1 MTDPA
6 RIERHTIYP
15 IPAAERHG
23 RASDLFTVWF
33 GSNIMILTIV
43 TGALA
48 TLRFRLSLG
57 AAILAILVGNLVGG
71 IFMALHAAQGP
82 QLGVPQMVQ
91 SRGQFGSVGAI
102 FVVALVV
109 IMYLG
114 FVASNLVLGGESLHS
129 IAAGISDRAG
139 IVLIALLSLAAAIYG
154 YDLIHA
160 YARWMTWVCGAA
172 LAACFF
178 WVIVVDGLPADI
190 WRRGGFGLSGF
201 LGMISVGAL
210 WQIAYAPYVS
220 DYSRYM
226 PADSGVR
233 PTFWASYW
241 GCVLGSVL
249 PMLLGALLGLTV
261 ANGNIVD
268 GLAVATRPISLLIV
282 VVFSVGIGSTT
293 AMNVYCGVLSSI
305 TVGQTFL
312 PDWRAGAA
320 ARIVLSVIFIVLALA
335 MALLGAKNFM
345 VNYENFLSLLLC
357 VMAPW
362 TAVNLVDFYLV
373 QHGKYDIA
381 SFFAAD
387 GGVYGRFKAAAL
399 FAYGIGI
406 AVQVPFLATDLYVG
420 PIARAFGG
428 VDVSWL
434 VALAVVSPL
443 YYFLATARRRVAARG
458 ARRSETLP

>member
-1 MTDPA
+1 MADQRA
-6 RIERHTIYP
+6 RIEQHTIYP

-23 RASDLFTVWF
+23 RAGDLFTVWF

-48 TLRFRLSLG
+48 TLRFQLSLF
-57 AAILAILVGNLVGG
+57 AAVVAILAGNLIGG
-71 IFMALHAAQGP
+71 VFMALHAAQGP

-91 SRGQFGSVGAI
+91 SRGQFGSVGAN
-102 FVVALVV
+102 FVVTLVV
-109 IMYLG
+109 VMYLG
-114 FVASNLVLGGESLHS
+114 FVASNLVLGGQSLHS
-129 IAAGISDRAG
+129 IAAGISDQAG
-139 IVLIALLSLAAAIYG
+139 IVLISLLSLAAAIYG

-172 LAACFF
+172 LAAFF
-178 WVIVVDGLPADI
+178 LWITVVHSLPSDI
-190 WRRGGFGLSGF
+190 WQRGNTTFSGF

-249 PMLLGALLGLTV
+249 PMLLGALLGLLVTD
-261 ANGNIVD
+261 GNVVG
-268 GLAVATRPISLLIV
+268 GLARAVQPISILIV
-282 VVFSVGIGSTT
+282 VVFSIGIGSTT

-305 TVGQTFL
+305 TVGQTFA
-312 PDWRAGAA
+312 PKWRAGAS
-320 ARIVLSVIFIVLALA
+320 ARIILSVIFMILALT
-335 MALLGAKNFM
+335 MALLGAGNFM
-345 VNYENFLSLLLC
+345 VNYENFLALLLC

-373 QHGKYDIA
+373 QHGRYDVQ

-387 GGVYGRFKAAAL
+387 GGVYGRYNATAL
-399 FAYGIGI
+399 FCYGFGI
-406 AVQVPFLATDLYVG
+406 LIQVPFLATDVYTG
-420 PIARAFGG
+420 PIARACGG
-428 VDVSWL
+428 IDVSWL
-434 VALAVVSPL
+434 VAIAVVSPL
-443 YYFLATARRRVAARG
+443 YYGLASKRAS
-458 ARRSETLP
+458 RRSS

>member
-1 MTDPA
+1 M
-6 RIERHTIYP
+6 
-15 IPAAERHG
+15 
-23 RASDLFTVWF
+23 
-33 GSNIMILTIV
+33 
-43 TGALA
+43 
-48 TLRFRLSLG
+48 
-57 AAILAILVGNLVGG
+57 
-71 IFMALHAAQGP
+71 
-82 QLGVPQMVQ
+82 
-91 SRGQFGSVGAI
+91 
-102 FVVALVV
+102 
-109 IMYLG
+109 
-114 FVASNLVLGGESLHS
+114 
-129 IAAGISDRAG
+129 
-139 IVLIALLSLAAAIYG
+139 LIALLSLAAAIYG

-178 WVIVVDGLPADI
+178 WVIAVQGLPGDV
-190 WRRGGFGLSGF
+190 WQRGGLTLSGF

-226 PADSGVR
+226 PADSGMR

-268 GLAVATRPISLLIV
+268 GLALATRPISLLIV
-282 VVFSVGIGSTT
+282 VVFSIGIGSTT

-312 PDWRAGAA
+312 PSWRAGAA
-320 ARIVLSVIFIVLALA
+320 ARILLSVIFVVLALA

-373 QHGKYDIA
+373 RHGEYDVP

-387 GGVYGRFKAAAL
+387 GGIYGRYNATAL
-399 FAYGIGI
+399 ACYGIGI
-406 AVQVPFLATDLYVG
+406 AVQVPLLATDLYTG

-428 VDVSWL
+428 VDISWL

-443 YYFLATARRRVAARG
+443 YYLWARARARSAMRPATA
-458 ARRSETLP
+458 

>member
-1 MTDPA
+1 MTDDAA
-6 RIERHTIYP
+6 RIETHTIYP
-15 IPAAERHG
+15 IPAGERHG
-23 RASDLFTVWF
+23 RAGDLFTVWF

-48 TLRFRLSLG
+48 TMRFQLSLI
-57 AAILAILVGNLVGG
+57 AAILAILIGNLVGG

-109 IMYLG
+109 VMYLG
-114 FVASNLVLGGESLHS
+114 FVASNLVLGGQSLHS
-129 IAAGISDRAG
+129 IAGGISDQTG
-139 IVLIALLSLAAAIYG
+139 IVLIAVLSLAAAIYG

-160 YARWMTWVCGAA
+160 YARWMSWVCGAA

-178 WVIVVDGLPADI
+178 WVIAVNGLPSGI
-190 WRRGGFGLSGF
+190 WQRGGFTLSGF

-226 PADSGVR
+226 PADSGAR
-233 PTFWASYW
+233 PAFWASYW

-261 ANGNIVD
+261 SDGNIVA
-268 GLAVATRPISLLIV
+268 GLAAATQPISILIV
-282 VVFSVGIGSTT
+282 VVFSIGIGSTT

-312 PDWRAGAA
+312 PSWRAGAA
-320 ARIVLSVIFIVLALA
+320 ARIVLSVIFVVLALA

-373 QHGKYDIA
+373 QHGKYDVQ

-387 GGVYGRFKAAAL
+387 GGVYGRYNTTAL
-399 FAYGIGI
+399 FCYGLGI
-406 AVQVPFLATDLYVG
+406 AVQVPFLATDLYTG
-420 PIARAFGG
+420 PVARAFGG

-434 VALAVVSPL
+434 VALVVVSPL
-443 YYFLATARRRVAARG
+443 YYFLAMAKR
-458 ARRSETLP
+458 

>member
-1 MTDPA
+1 MTEQAA
-6 RIERHTIYP
+6 RIEQHTIYP
-15 IPAAERHG
+15 IPANERHG
-23 RASDLFTVWF
+23 RARDLFTVWF

-48 TLRFRLSLG
+48 TVQFQLSLI
-57 AAILAILVGNLVGG
+57 AAVFAILIGNLVGG

-91 SRGQFGSVGAI
+91 SRGQFGSFGAI

-109 IMYLG
+109 VMYLG
-114 FVASNLVLGGESLHS
+114 FVASNLVLGGQSLHS
-129 IAAGISDRAG
+129 IAAGISDQTG
-139 IVLIALLSLAAAIYG
+139 IVLIALLSVAAAIYG

-160 YARWMTWVCGAA
+160 YARWMTWFCGAS

-178 WVIVVDGLPADI
+178 WVLEVDALPADL
-190 WRRGGFGLSGF
+190 WQRGGLTSSGF

-233 PTFWASYW
+233 PTFWASYS
-241 GCVLGSVL
+241 GCVLGSAL

-261 ANGNIVD
+261 ADKNIVA
-268 GLAVATRPISLLIV
+268 GLASATRPISLLIV
-282 VVFSVGIGSTT
+282 VIFSIGIGATT
-293 AMNVYCGVLSSI
+293 AMNIYCGVLSTI
-305 TVGQTFL
+305 TVGQTFK
-312 PDWRAGAA
+312 PGWKADAA
-320 ARIVLSVIFIVLALA
+320 ARIVLSLIFIVLALA

-345 VNYENFLSLLLC
+345 VNYENFLALLLC

-362 TAVNLVDFYLV
+362 TAINLVDFYLV
-373 QHGKYDIA
+373 QHGHYDVP
-381 SFFAAD
+381 SFFLAD
-387 GGVYGRFKAAAL
+387 GGIYGRYNATAL
-399 FAYGIGI
+399 FCYGLGI
-406 AVQVPFLATDLYVG
+406 VIQVPFLATHPYTG
-420 PIARAFGG
+420 GIAKALGG
-428 VDVSWL
+428 IDISWL

-443 YYFLATARRRVAARG
+443 YYVLAVRSGRARLSAQKVALR
-458 ARRSETLP
+458 

>member
-1 MTDPA
+1 MTDPAA

-23 RASDLFTVWF
+23 RARDLFTVWF

-48 TLRFRLSLG
+48 TVRFQLSLL
-57 AAILAILVGNLVGG
+57 AAIFAILIGNLVGG
-71 IFMALHAAQGP
+71 VFMALHAAQGP

-91 SRGQFGSVGAI
+91 SRGQFGSVGAN
-102 FVVALVV
+102 FVVAIVV
-109 IMYLG
+109 VMYIG

-129 IAAGISDRAG
+129 IAGGISDQAG
-139 IVLIALLSLAAAIYG
+139 IVLIALLSLMAAVYG
-154 YDLIHA
+154 HDLIHA
-160 YARWMTWVCGAA
+160 YARWMTWLCGAA

-178 WVIVVDGLPADI
+178 WIMVINGLPADI
-190 WRRGGFGLSGF
+190 WQRGALTMNGF

-241 GCVLGSVL
+241 GCVLGSAL
-249 PMLLGALLGLTV
+249 PMLLGALLGLIV
-261 ANGNIVD
+261 ADKNIVA
-268 GLAVATRPISLLIV
+268 GLAAATQPISILIV
-282 VVFSVGIGSTT
+282 VIFSIGIGSTT
-293 AMNVYCGVLSSI
+293 AMNIYCGVLSAI
-305 TVGQTFL
+305 TVGQTFA
-312 PDWRAGAA
+312 PAWKADAV
-320 ARIVLSVIFIVLALA
+320 ARIALSLVFIVLALA
-335 MALLGAKNFM
+335 MALWGAKNFM
-345 VNYENFLSLLLC
+345 VNYENFLALLLC

-373 QHGKYDIA
+373 QHGHYDVP
-381 SFFAAD
+381 SFFAAN
-387 GGVYGRFKAAAL
+387 GGIYGRYNATAL
-399 FAYGIGI
+399 FCYGLGI
-406 AVQVPFLATDLYVG
+406 AVQVPLLVTDPYTG
-420 PIARAFGG
+420 PIAAALGG
-428 VDVSWL
+428 VDISWL

-443 YYFLATARRRVAARG
+443 YYILARRAGRARLAG
-458 ARRSETLP
+458 NTGVVG

>member
-1 MTDPA
+1 MTDRAA
-6 RIERHTIYP
+6 RIEQHTIYP
-15 IPAAERHG
+15 IPAGERHG

-48 TLRFRLSLG
+48 TVRFQLSLI
-57 AAILAILVGNLVGG
+57 AAVSAILIGNLVGG

-91 SRGQFGSVGAI
+91 SRGQFGSIGAI

-109 IMYLG
+109 VMYLG
-114 FVASNLVLGGESLHS
+114 FVASNLVLGGQSLHS
-129 IAAGISDRAG
+129 IAGGISDQLG

-160 YARWMTWVCGAA
+160 YARWMTWFCGGA
-172 LAACFF
+172 LAVCFF
-178 WVIVVDGLPADI
+178 WIIVVDGLPADI
-190 WRRGGFGLSGF
+190 WHRGGLTLNGF

-261 ANGNIVD
+261 SNSTIVA
-268 GLAVATRPISLLIV
+268 GLASATQPISILIV
-282 VVFSVGIGSTT
+282 VVFSIGIGSTT

-305 TVGQTFL
+305 TVGQTFK
-312 PDWRAGAA
+312 PSWQAGAA
-320 ARIVLSVIFIVLALA
+320 ARIVLSVIFMVLALA

-345 VNYENFLSLLLC
+345 VNYENFLALLLC

-373 QHGKYDIA
+373 QHGHYDVQ

-387 GGVYGRFKAAAL
+387 GGVYGRYNATAL
-399 FAYGIGI
+399 FCYGLGI
-406 AVQVPFLATDLYVG
+406 VVQVPFLATDLYTG
-420 PIARAFGG
+420 RIATAFGG
-428 VDVSWL
+428 VDISWL

-443 YYFLATARRRVAARG
+443 YYVLAQRAGRVRVTTAK
-458 ARRSETLP
+458 STLG

>member
-1 MTDPA
+1 MSNPTA
-6 RIERHTIYP
+6 RIEQHTIYP
-15 IPAAERHG
+15 IPADERHG
-23 RASDLFTVWF
+23 RAGDLFTVWF

-48 TLRFRLSLG
+48 TLRFQLSLL
-57 AAILAILVGNLVGG
+57 AAVLAILIGNLVGG
-71 IFMALHAAQGP
+71 VFMALHAAQGP

-91 SRGQFGSVGAI
+91 SRGQFGSVGAN

-114 FVASNLVLGGESLHS
+114 FVASNLVLGGQSLHS
-129 IAAGISDRAG
+129 IAAGISDPAG
-139 IVLIALLSLAAAIYG
+139 IVLIALLTLPAAIYG

-178 WVIVVDGLPADI
+178 WIIVVNKLPADI
-190 WRRGGFGLSGF
+190 WQRGGLTVSGF

-241 GCVLGSVL
+241 GCVLGSAL

-261 ANGNIVD
+261 SDGNIVA
-268 GLAVATRPISLLIV
+268 GLARATQPISILIV
-282 VVFSVGIGSTT
+282 VVFSIGIGSTT

-305 TVGQTFL
+305 TVGQTFS
-312 PDWRAGAA
+312 PKWRPGAA
-320 ARIVLSVIFIVLALA
+320 ARIILSVIFVVLALA

-345 VNYENFLSLLLC
+345 VNYENFLALLLC

-373 QHGKYDIA
+373 RHGSYDVQ
-381 SFFAAD
+381 SFFAVD
-387 GGVYGRFKAAAL
+387 GGIYGRYNATAL
-399 FAYGIGI
+399 FCYGFGI
-406 AVQVPFLATDLYVG
+406 LIQVPFLATDIYTG
-420 PIARAFGG
+420 PIATAFGG
-428 VDVSWL
+428 IDISWL
-434 VALAVVSPL
+434 VAIAVVGPL
-443 YYFLATARRRVAARG
+443 YYVMARRYTRASPRI
-458 ARRSETLP
+458 S